1 MADAANTDML
11 VYLVSE
17 KAGVIPA
24 ESASTLGAGDKLT
37 ADFQAAKFFE
47 AENFSFGIKLDDG
60 ESKDKKKG
68 GKKKVQAFDAKG
80 KPIEDED
87 KDSSRSFERWR
98 SIIDDQAQPDA
109 GFRAEPD
116 DFSLT
121 RSIDASSPIL
131 LQHCLD
137 VQRLSKAVVVKR
149 FRASRSGLLT
159 GFLRF
164 EFEKVY
170 VKSIEWTDGDAVKES
185 CKFKFAS
192 VKVTYIKRKPD
203 GTTASSWPC
212 SWDQAING

>member
-109 GFRAEPD
+109 GFPRRAGRFQPHPLHRRIIADPVAALLGRAEIIQGGGRQTLPC
-116 DFSLT
+116 FPEWFAH
-121 RSIDASSPIL
+121 RVPAFRVREGVCEID
-131 LQHCLD
+131 
-137 VQRLSKAVVVKR
+137 RM
-149 FRASRSGLLT
+149 
-159 GFLRF
+159 
-164 EFEKVY
+164 
-170 VKSIEWTDGDAVKES
+170 DGW
-185 CKFKFAS
+185 
-192 VKVTYIKRKPD
+192 R
-203 GTTASSWPC
+203 C
-212 SWDQAING
+212 SEGKL